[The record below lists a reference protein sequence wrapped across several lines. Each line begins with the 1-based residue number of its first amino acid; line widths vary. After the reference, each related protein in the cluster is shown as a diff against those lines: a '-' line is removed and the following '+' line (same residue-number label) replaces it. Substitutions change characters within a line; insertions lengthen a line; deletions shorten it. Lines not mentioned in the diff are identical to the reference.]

1 MIHNIPKKTKV
12 KIELAYGFTIL
23 DIVLMFILAAGL
35 VLLLVSNIPYK
46 VVIALSY
53 AAFSIM
59 LFINVTEGVRLY
71 YSVVLLFKFMAYSK
85 KFSYNQEKG
94 YKNIKQLIPYE
105 RIFQEKFVDFGDYYA
120 EVIEIKPV
128 EFFMLEELKQDMLIK
143 MFGDVLTRANP
154 DQEMNI
160 IKVQKPIVYDRYI
173 KNDER
178 KFATL
183 MQQSE
188 NEYNEKGE
196 IIKEAEITVE
206 EAEARYQ
213 IFQSRVNA
221 MSVINESQSIIGDF
235 FYLVV
240 YDKSLTALN
249 DVCEGM
255 VMQFKN
261 FSIPVTANIIQN
273 AELAT
278 FLKANYTSEV
288 NIKETDNLSQD
299 ALVEWSYPKK
309 IQFKANYTMI
319 NDKPMR
325 IFNIAD
331 YPLQVAN
338 AWGYPLFSIPG
349 ARVSMK
355 IKPIQRFD
363 AERQLDKAIMEMETK
378 LNYSARESKR
388 IENQTHL
395 ETLRNLLVDIKNS
408 NENLFTCNMFITV
421 EDSRKKEIRSLL
433 KQRGFKY
440 NEMFGRQVD
449 AFISSNLSK
458 VDFIKEGKRGI
469 NTTSLAA
476 IFPFISG
483 AVMDD
488 DGFYLGYNEQYGNI
502 FVDFFR
508 RDNERVNSNMMII
521 GKSGGGKSFAA
532 KTLLA
537 NMAADNSKVFILDP
551 EKEYDFLTAQLKGQI
566 IDVGSGLQGRINPFH
581 ITPSLKEDEDEKNE
595 EDSEEE
601 TPKYKTQML
610 DVQNDYNAH
619 LQFLEQFFKVIF
631 SGMDSDSFEKVNSL
645 VIEMYAKKNIYAG
658 TDLDGLKPEDFP
670 IFDDLYNLVLEKL
683 KKEKDEYLQSLYK
696 RIEIYVQKFA
706 TGGRNANIW
715 NGPTTLETKENFVV
729 FAFRSLLAN
738 RNMSLANAQML
749 LVVRYLNNEIIR
761 NKEFNKLKGFGEN
774 DPDRRKII
782 VVVDEAHTFIDDKY
796 PIALD
801 FMELLAKRI
810 RKYSGMQII
819 ITQNIK
825 DFVGSPDIA
834 KQSTAIINAS
844 QYSMIFGLAANDMND
859 LVELYRNAGGIN
871 DDEKNAI
878 ATASRGEAF
887 LITSPTSRTRVKI
900 EALDEIRMMF
910 DEDFYRKKKF

>member
-1 MIHNIPKKTKV
+1 MIHNIPKNTKV
-12 KIELAYGFTIL
+12 KVELAYGFTVIDIIL
-23 DIVLMFILAAGL
+23 MILLAGGL
-35 VLLLVSNIPYK
+35 VLLIASNIPYK
-46 VVIALSY
+46 IVIILTY
-53 AAFSIM
+53 ASFAVM
-59 LFINVTEGVRLY
+59 LFVNVTEGVRLY
-71 YSVVLLFKFMAYSK
+71 YSVVLLFKFMAYNK
-85 KFSYNQEKG
+85 KYSTIPQKG
-94 YKNIKQLIPYE
+94 YNSMEQLIPYE
-105 RIFQEKFVDFGDYYA
+105 RIYQEKFIDFGGYYA
-120 EVIEIKPV
+120 EVIEIKPI
-128 EFFMLEELKQDMLIK
+128 EFFMLEEIKQDMLIRTLGNV
-143 MFGDVLTRANP
+143 FTRANP
-154 DQEMNI
+154 DQEMNL
-160 IKVQKPIVYDRYI
+160 IKVQKPIVFDRYI
-173 KNDER
+173 ENDER
-178 KFATL
+178 KFETL
-183 MQQSE
+183 LNQT
-188 NEYNEKGE
+188 EKGE
-196 IIKEAEITVE
+196 ITRE

-221 MSVINESQSIIGDF
+221 MTVINEDRSTIGDF

-240 YDKSLTALN
+240 YDKNITSLD
-249 DVCEGM
+249 DVVEGM
-255 VMQFKN
+255 ILQLTN
-261 FSIPVTANIIQN
+261 SSIPIRAKVVQN
-273 AELAT
+273 KELAV
-278 FLKANYTSEV
+278 FLKANYTS
-288 NIKETDNLSQD
+288 NIDIKDADNLSQE
-299 ALVEWSYPKK
+299 ALVQWSYPKK
-309 IQFKANYTMI
+309 IQFKTFNTYI
-319 NDKPMR
+319 DDNPYR
-325 IFNIAD
+325 IFNITD
-331 YPLQVAN
+331 YPLQVGN
-338 AWGYPLFSIPG
+338 AWGYNIFGIPG
-349 ARVSMK
+349 ARVCMK

-363 AERQLDKAIMEMETK
+363 AEKQLDKAIMEMETK
-378 LNYSARESKR
+378 VAYSARASKR

-395 ETLRNLLVDIKNS
+395 ETLRNLLVNIKNS

-421 EDSRKKEIRSLL
+421 EDSRKKEVRSLL
-433 KQRGFKY
+433 KQSGFRY

-488 DGFYLGYNEQYGNI
+488 DGFYLGYNENYGNI
-502 FVDFFR
+502 FIDFFR
-508 RDNERVNSNMMII
+508 RDSERVNSNMMII

-537 NMAADNSKVFILDP
+537 NMAADNSKIFILDP

-566 IDVGSGLQGRINPFH
+566 IDVGSGMQGRINPFH
-581 ITPSLKEDEDEKNE
+581 ITPSLKEDDDEKE
-595 EDSEEE
+595 ESKDE
-601 TPKYKTQML
+601 YRTQTL
-610 DVQNDYNAH
+610 DIQNDYNAH
-619 LQFLEQFFKVIF
+619 LQFLEQFFRVIF
-631 SGMDSDSFEKVNSL
+631 AGMDSDAFEKVNSL
-645 VIEMYAKKNIYAG
+645 VIEMYAQKNINAM
-658 TDLDGLKPEDFP
+658 TDLDKLKPEDFP
-670 IFDDLYNLVLEKL
+670 IFDDLYNLVKDKL
-683 KKEKDEYLQSLYK
+683 KVEKDEYLKSLYK

-761 NKEFNKLKGFGEN
+761 NKEFNKLSNFGEN
-774 DPDRRKII
+774 DPNRRKII

-810 RKYSGMQII
+810 RKYDGMQII

-825 DFVGSPDIA
+825 DFVGSPEIA

-887 LITSPTSRTRVKI
+887 LITSPTSRTRVHI

-910 DEDFYRKKKF
+910 DEKFYAKKKF

>member
-12 KIELAYGFTIL
+12 KIELAYGFTVM
-23 DIVLMFILAAGL
+23 DIILMFLLAAGL

-53 AAFSIM
+53 ASFAVM
-59 LFINVTEGVRLY
+59 LFINVTDGVRLY
-71 YSVVLLFKFMAYSK
+71 YSVILLFKFMAYSK
-85 KFSYNQEKG
+85 KFASNPGKG
-94 YKNIKQLIPYE
+94 YKDIKQLIPYE
-105 RIFQEKFVDFGDYYA
+105 RIFQERYVDFGEYYA

-128 EFFMLEELKQDMLIK
+128 EFFMLEEMKQDMLINI
-143 MFGDVLTRANP
+143 FGDVLSRANP
-154 DQEMNI
+154 DQEINI

-173 KNDER
+173 QNDER
-178 KFATL
+178 KFETL
-183 MQQSE
+183 L
-188 NEYNEKGE
+188 NETDKGE
-196 IIKEAEITVE
+196 ITKE

-213 IFQSRVNA
+213 IFQARVNA
-221 MSVINESQSIIGDF
+221 MTLINESQSTIGDF

-240 YDKSLTALN
+240 YDKSITSLN

-255 VMQFKN
+255 AMQFN
-261 FSIPVTANIIQN
+261 NSPIPVNAKIIQN
-273 AELAT
+273 KELAT
-278 FLKANYTSEV
+278 FLKANYTSSIDIREA
-288 NIKETDNLSQD
+288 DNLSQES
-299 ALVEWSYPKK
+299 LVEWSYPKK
-309 IQFKANYTMI
+309 IQFKSNYTLI

-325 IFNIAD
+325 IFNISD
-331 YPLQVAN
+331 YPLQVGN
-338 AWGYPLFSIPG
+338 AWGYPLFAIPG

-378 LNYSARESKR
+378 LGYSARESKR

-408 NENLFTCNMFITV
+408 NENLFNCNMFITV

-440 NEMFGRQVD
+440 SEMFGRQVD
-449 AFISSNLSK
+449 AFISSNLSR

-508 RDNERVNSNMMII
+508 RDSERVNSNMMII

-551 EKEYDFLTAQLKGQI
+551 EKEYDFLTSQLKGQV
-566 IDVGSGLQGRINPFH
+566 IDVGSGMQGRINPFH
-581 ITPSLKEDEDEKNE
+581 ITPSLKEDEDESKQE
-595 EDSEEE
+595 GE
-601 TPKYKTQML
+601 YKTQTL
-610 DVQNDYNAH
+610 DIQNDYNAH
-619 LQFLEQFFKVIF
+619 LQFLEQFFRVIF
-631 SGMDSDSFEKVNSL
+631 AGMDSDSFEKVNSM
-645 VIEMYAKKNIYAG
+645 VIEMYAQKNIFAG
-658 TDLDGLKPEDFP
+658 TDLEKLKPEDFP

-683 KKEKDEYLQSLYK
+683 KSEKDEYLQSIYK
-696 RIEIYVQKFA
+696 KIEIYVQKFA

-761 NKEFNKLKGFGEN
+761 NKEFNKLANFGEN

-810 RKYSGMQII
+810 RKYDGMQII

-878 ATASRGEAF
+878 ATAARGEAF
-887 LITSPTSRTRVKI
+887 LITSPTSRTRVHI
-900 EALDEIRMMF
+900 EALDDIRMMF
-910 DEDFYRKKKF
+910 DEKFYAKKKF

>member
-12 KIELAYGFTIL
+12 KVELAYGLSIVDLIL
-23 DIVLMFILAAGL
+23 MIVLAGGLILL
-35 VLLLVSNIPYK
+35 IVSNIPYK
-46 VVIALSY
+46 LILSFSY
-53 AAFSIM
+53 ASLAVM
-59 LFINVTEGVRLY
+59 LFVPVTDGVRLY
-71 YSVVLLFKFMAYSK
+71 YSIILLFKFMAYSK
-85 KFSYNQEKG
+85 KYTITSDKG
-94 YKNIKQLIPYE
+94 TKNIREIIPYE
-105 RIFQEKFVDFGDYYA
+105 RIYQEKFIDFGGYYA

-128 EFFMLEELKQDMLIK
+128 EFFMLEEIKQDVLIRN
-143 MFGDVLTRANP
+143 FANVITRANP
-154 DQEMNI
+154 DQEINL
-160 IKVQKPIVYDRYI
+160 IKVQKPIVFDRYI
-173 KNDER
+173 ENDER
-178 KFATL
+178 KFETL
-183 MQQSE
+183 NVQRD
-188 NEYNEKGE
+188 KGE
-196 IIKEAEITVE
+196 ITDE
-206 EAEARYQ
+206 EADARFE
-213 IFQSRVNA
+213 IFQSR
-221 MSVINESQSIIGDF
+221 INLMTTINDGHAYIGDY

-240 YDKSLTALN
+240 YDKNINSLN
-249 DVCEGM
+249 DVIEGM
-255 VMQFKN
+255 QMQLSN
-261 FSIPVTANIIQN
+261 ASIPMGARILQN
-273 AELAT
+273 KELAT
-278 FLKANYTSEV
+278 FLKANYTSEID
-288 NIKETDNLSQD
+288 IKEADNLTQEG
-299 ALVEWSYPKK
+299 LVQWSYPKK
-309 IQFKANYTMI
+309 ITFKANNTVI

-325 IFNIAD
+325 IFNITD
-331 YPLQVAN
+331 YPLQVGN
-338 AWGYPLFSIPG
+338 AWGYGLFGIPG

-355 IKPIQRFD
+355 IVPIERLE
-363 AERQLDKAIMEMETK
+363 AEKTLDKAIMEMETK
-378 LNYSARESKR
+378 LSYSARESKR

-395 ETLRNLLVDIKNS
+395 ETLRSLLVDIKNS
-408 NENLFTCNMFITV
+408 NENLFNCNLFITV
-421 EDSRKKEIRSLL
+421 EDSRKKEVRSLL
-433 KQRGFKY
+433 KQQGFKFS
-440 NEMFGRQVD
+440 EMFGRQVD
-449 AFISSNLSK
+449 AFVSANLSR
-458 VDFIKEGKRGI
+458 VDNIKQGKRGI

-476 IFPFISG
+476 IFPFVSG

-508 RDNERVNSNMMII
+508 RDSERVNSNMMII

-537 NMAADNSKVFILDP
+537 NMAADNSKIFILDP
-551 EKEYDFLTAQLKGQI
+551 EKEYDFLTERLHGQV

-581 ITPSLKEDEDEKNE
+581 ITPSLKEDD
-595 EDSEEE
+595 EEE
-601 TPKYKTQML
+601 NKNKNSKKGEYKTQTL
-610 DVQNDYNAH
+610 DRQDDYNAH
-619 LQFLEQFFKVIF
+619 LQFLEQFFRVIF
-631 SGMDSDSFEKVNSL
+631 AGMDSDSFEKVNSL
-645 VIEMYAKKNIYAG
+645 VIEMYKKKGITGN
-658 TDLDGLKPEDFP
+658 TDLDKLTPKDFP
-670 IFDDLYNLVLEKL
+670 IFDDLSNLVQEKL
-683 KKEKDEYLQSLYK
+683 KAEKDEYLQSIYK
-696 RIEIYVQKFA
+696 KIEIYVQKFA

-761 NKEFNKLKGFGEN
+761 NKEFNKLHNYGEN

-810 RKYSGMQII
+810 RKYDGMQII

-825 DFVGSPDIA
+825 DFVGSPEIA

-878 ATASRGEAF
+878 ATATRGEAF
-887 LITSPTSRTRVKI
+887 LITSPTSRTRVHI

-910 DEDFYRKKKF
+910 DEKFYAKKKF